1 MSTQQQPVR
10 VAILLTLLM
19 AWPLAARQA
28 APAAA
33 DSKGAAALQR
43 GELALRSRDYDA
55 ALAAF
60 KQASVAF
67 NKSSPQA
74 FYGMARAYHGQ
85 GAFKN
90 EADVCAEA
98 LKFTAED
105 RKLEATVRNQRG
117 LALVAL
123 SDTAGSRALKDAE
136 TEFRSVLALPGAAAL
151 THYNL
156 GIVLLK
162 QNQDQDGIA
171 ELQRYV
177 DTGVRTFEAD
187 TARAMILNPRR
198 AREPFAPL
206 FKVTSLEGET
216 ISLEDH
222 VGKVVVLDF
231 WGTWCGPCVAAV
243 PSVVDISRKYANRP
257 VALIGISSDSQTDR
271 QKVIGFAAAHKM
283 TWPEYI
289 DGNRQIERIY
299 DVHAFPTWIV
309 VDAEGIIR
317 DRIEAWGSSTRSD
330 IERAIDR
337 ALKSVP
343 KTP

>member
-1 MSTQQQPVR
+1 MTRTIRVLLLALLSAVPLGAQQSP
-10 VAILLTLLM
+10 
-19 AWPLAARQA
+19 P
-28 APAAA
+28 AA

-43 GELALRSRDYDA
+43 GEMALRARDYDV

-60 KQASVAF
+60 KQASAAF
-67 NKSSPQA
+67 NKSSAQA
-74 FYGMARAYHGQ
+74 FYGLARAYHGQ

-90 EADVCAEA
+90 EADACADA
-98 LKFTAED
+98 LKWTADD
-105 RKLEATVRNQRG
+105 RKLESSVRNQRG

-123 SDTAGSRALKDAE
+123 GETAGTRAFKDAE
-136 TEFRSVLALPGAAAL
+136 AEFRAVLALPGAAIV

-156 GIVLLK
+156 GIALLK
-162 QNQDQDGIA
+162 QNRDEEGIA
-171 ELQRYV
+171 ELRRFV
-177 DTGVRTFEAD
+177 DSGVRTPEAD
-187 TARAMILNPRR
+187 TARAMIGNPRR

-206 FKVTSLEGET
+206 FKVTSLEGEA
-216 ISLEDH
+216 ISLEEH

-243 PSVVDISRKYANRP
+243 PSVVDISRKYATKP
-257 VALIGISSDSQTDR
+257 VALIGISSDGQNDR
-271 QKVIGFAAAHKM
+271 QKVIGFVAAHKM

-299 DVHAFPTWIV
+299 DVHAFPTWVII
-309 VDAEGIIR
+309 DAEGIVR
-317 DRIEAWGSSTRSD
+317 DRIEAWGSTTRSD

-343 KTP
+343 K